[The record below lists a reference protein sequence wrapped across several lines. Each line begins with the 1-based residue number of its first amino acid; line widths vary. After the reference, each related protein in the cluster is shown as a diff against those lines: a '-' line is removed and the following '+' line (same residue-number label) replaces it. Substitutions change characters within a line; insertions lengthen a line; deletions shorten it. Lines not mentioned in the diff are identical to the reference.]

1 MVSNAF
7 VTKVHGGK
15 TSHQAHL
22 QAEALFK
29 ALLQVVGSYQ
39 DLGSYIPYHPWDW
52 HILVGGLSLNP
63 FEKY

>member
-39 DLGSYIPYHPWDW
+39 DLGSYMG
-52 HILVGGLSLNP
+52 VSLNGGFSP
-63 FEKY
+63 QIIH